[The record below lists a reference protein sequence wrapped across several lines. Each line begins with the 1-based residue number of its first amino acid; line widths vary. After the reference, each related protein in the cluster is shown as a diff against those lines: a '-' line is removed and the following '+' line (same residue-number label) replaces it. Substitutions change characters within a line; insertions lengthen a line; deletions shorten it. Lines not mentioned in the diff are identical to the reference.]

1 MWRRNNCSD
10 HVFALMYEKE
20 QRILHLRKPVG
31 QRDRQGTLGAP
42 CRQSVEHLVRHL
54 LPAHQ
59 SLVKRMYRP
68 AREMLA
74 FMDMD

>member
-1 MWRRNNCSD
+1 
-10 HVFALMYEKE
+10 MYEKE
-20 QRILHLRKPVG
+20 QRILYLRKPVG

-68 AREMLA
+68 AREMMA